1 MFINKQTWM
10 SFLSSQV
17 RVVYEQLSSFTALIS
32 RGYSH
37 SIRHNNSTCTCTC
50 ERALSLSLSLS
61 NIFLHSYTSRLGIPS
76 KQSRKRAWSSQE
88 NGLDIIII
96 IKFYILTKKRSN
108 ILFNFLVHCTLMTY
122 WRKFEWLWFVPFF
135 KI

>member
-1 MFINKQTWM
+1 MNELFIESSSSCLWTTWFIY
-10 SFLSSQV
+10 SPNIKRLYLLTLLGTTIARARAHANV
-17 RVVYEQLSSFTALIS
+17 RS
-32 RGYSH
+32 
-37 SIRHNNSTCTCTC
+37 
-50 ERALSLSLSLS
+50 LSLSLSLS

-108 ILFNFLVHCTLMTY
+108 ILFNFFVHCTLMTY